1 MRTQHSASRPVE
13 RTLPLLVLL
22 TVAACGADGA
32 NRTWSTNMDTLPGGA
47 VQVVNTPPDAG
58 ASPTW
63 TLVEELRIGA
73 LDQDGPNTFGLLKG
87 LAVLSDGR
95 IAVLEAQAQDVR
107 IFSADGAHLATH
119 GREGPGPGELQG
131 AWGLMRAADDR
142 LWVPDHSNDRMTV
155 FDPDSGL
162 VRTYP
167 MPVFLYGYVWRGAM
181 GVDGRIFKPSI
192 TIEPPRRYVLRVWST
207 EMVLLDS
214 LPMRDTPEY
223 DPEDPPGSFV
233 WSAPDGRSR
242 SFFGVPFYPQG
253 RDLVDAHGRVWTASA
268 GDPTYRLER
277 WVPGG
282 DTTLVLETLRPP
294 VPVGAQERD
303 SAISALR
310 ERLGELGAPDQDWS
324 KIPQVHPAVLSM
336 FLSDEGRLW
345 VRTPS
350 TDGSR
355 TYDVY
360 RDDGRYVGTA
370 VTTLPVLE
378 YVPPTV
384 RGDRIWAVVTDELDV
399 PFVVRA
405 RLESL
410 DEGSTL
416 ASPAAM
422 R

>member
-1 MRTQHSASRPVE
+1 
-13 RTLPLLVLL
+13 
-22 TVAACGADGA
+22 
-32 NRTWSTNMDTLPGGA
+32 
-47 VQVVNTPPDAG
+47 
-58 ASPTW
+58 
-63 TLVEELRIGA
+63 
-73 LDQDGPNTFGLLKG
+73 
-87 LAVLSDGR
+87 
-95 IAVLEAQAQDVR
+95 
-107 IFSADGAHLATH
+107 
-119 GREGPGPGELQG
+119 
-131 AWGLMRAADDR
+131 
-142 LWVPDHSNDRMTV
+142 
-155 FDPDSGL
+155 
-162 VRTYP
+162 
-167 MPVFLYGYVWRGAM
+167 
-181 GVDGRIFKPSI
+181 
-192 TIEPPRRYVLRVWST
+192 
-207 EMVLLDS
+207 
-214 LPMRDTPEY
+214 
-223 DPEDPPGSFV
+223 
-233 WSAPDGRSR
+233 
-242 SFFGVPFYPQG
+242 
-253 RDLVDAHGRVWTASA
+253 
-268 GDPTYRLER
+268 
-277 WVPGG
+277 
-282 DTTLVLETLRPP
+282 

-303 SAISALR
+303 SAISVLR

-405 RLESL
+405 RLEPL

-416 ASPAAM
+416 ASPAAT

>member
-1 MRTQHSASRPVE
+1 
-13 RTLPLLVLL
+13 
-22 TVAACGADGA
+22 
-32 NRTWSTNMDTLPGGA
+32 
-47 VQVVNTPPDAG
+47 
-58 ASPTW
+58 
-63 TLVEELRIGA
+63 
-73 LDQDGPNTFGLLKG
+73 
-87 LAVLSDGR
+87 
-95 IAVLEAQAQDVR
+95 
-107 IFSADGAHLATH
+107 
-119 GREGPGPGELQG
+119 
-131 AWGLMRAADDR
+131 
-142 LWVPDHSNDRMTV
+142 
-155 FDPDSGL
+155 
-162 VRTYP
+162 

-253 RDLVDAHGRVWTASA
+253 RDLVDARGRVWTASA

-282 DTTLVLETLRPP
+282 DTTLVLETQRPP

-303 SAISALR
+303 SAISVLR

-324 KIPQVHPAVLSM
+324 KIPRVHPAVLSM

-360 RDDGRYVGTA
+360 QDDGQYVGTA

-405 RLESL
+405 RLEPL
-410 DEGSTL
+410 DEGSRGGTG
-416 ASPAAM
+416 AA
-422 R
+422 RS